1 MQTRQQNV
9 FWTLFEI
16 EAFRNR
22 PAISVGYLPPKKVN
36 KEKQIL
42 NRGQLQEAPFVVE
55 LYWDEL

>member
-1 MQTRQQNV
+1 MQTRQQYV

-55 LYWDEL
+55 LY